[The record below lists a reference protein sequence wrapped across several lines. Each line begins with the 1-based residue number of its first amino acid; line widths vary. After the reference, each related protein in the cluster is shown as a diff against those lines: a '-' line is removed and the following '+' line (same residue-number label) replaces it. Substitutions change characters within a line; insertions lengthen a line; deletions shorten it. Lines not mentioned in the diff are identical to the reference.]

1 MKSILGKRSVL
12 REHITAENRRERGG
26 TIMEDNEQNENRPA
40 SARIYPRKGDVLLV
54 SILSLVSI
62 ERIYD

>member
-1 MKSILGKRSVL
+1 M
-12 REHITAENRRERGG
+12 
-26 TIMEDNEQNENRPA
+26 MEDHEQNENRPA

>member
-1 MKSILGKRSVL
+1 
-12 REHITAENRRERGG
+12 
-26 TIMEDNEQNENRPA
+26 MEDNEQNENRLA